1 MNLGYDIGDRVIQI
15 EDGVMGKVVKF
26 YTTATCGHQTMILC
40 DESRKYHAPSETF
53 IKVDTLAR
61 AVVSAIKSHHPS
73 LMMAAALPAAQEA
86 SQPVLVPHDYRN
98 VKVAEGTTIT
108 IDLEDL
114 KKQLVESYYP
124 QIGLNHEARRRRGVK
139 KRGQINNADGSR
151 T

>member
-15 EDGVMGKVVKF
+15 EDGVIGKVVKF
-26 YTTATCGHQTMILC
+26 YHPTACGQQTMILC
-40 DESRKYHAPSETF
+40 DDERKYYAPSETF
-53 IKVDTLAR
+53 IKVDALAM
-61 AVVSAIKSHHPS
+61 AVISAIGNYHPP

-114 KKQLVESYYP
+114 KKQLAESYYP
-124 QIGLNHEARRRRGVK
+124 QIGLNHGARRRRGVK
-139 KRGQINNADGSR
+139 NGGK
-151 T
+151 